1 METRLEEAVF
11 AIGSFVFGIV
21 GDIIS
26 FCVTLGLLYSA
37 GWIICRYLICENN
50 EDIWADFAG
59 HIRSGFR
66 GLAGAFKDAIPGI
79 KAMVKGWVDDM
90 TDQF

>member
-1 METRLEEAVF
+1 METKFEEAVF
-11 AIGSFVFGIV
+11 AIGSFVFEIF

-26 FCVTLGLLYSA
+26 FCVTCALLYSA
-37 GWIICRYLICENN
+37 GWVICRYLICENDA
-50 EDIWADFAG
+50 DIWADFTG

-66 GLAGAFKDAIPGI
+66 GLAEAFKDAIPGI

>member
-26 FCVTLGLLYSA
+26 FCVTLCLLYSA
-37 GWIICRYLICENN
+37 GYIISRYLICEND
-50 EDIWADFAG
+50 EDIWADFAE
-59 HIRSGFR
+59 HIRFGFR
-66 GLAGAFKDAIPGI
+66 GLAEAFKGAIPGI
-79 KAMVKGWVDDM
+79 KAVVKNWVDDV

>member
-11 AIGSFVFGIV
+11 SIGSFVFGV
-21 GDIIS
+21 FGDIIS
-26 FCVTLGLLYSA
+26 FCVTCGLLYSA
-37 GWIICRYLICENN
+37 GWIICRYLICEND
-50 EDIWADFAG
+50 EDIWADFTG

-66 GLAGAFKDAIPGI
+66 GLAEAFKDAVPGI